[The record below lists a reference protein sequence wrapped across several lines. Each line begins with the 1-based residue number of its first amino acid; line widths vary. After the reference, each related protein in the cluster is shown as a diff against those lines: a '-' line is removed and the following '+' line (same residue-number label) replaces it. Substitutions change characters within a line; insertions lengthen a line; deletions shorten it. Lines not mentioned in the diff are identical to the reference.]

1 MNEKKVGNA
10 MKKLKENWVLYFLL
24 LLPIIDFLTSIATW
38 ECFPVSLGLIIKGF
52 FFLYASFYLI
62 KYSPKKKIFLVLGI
76 YGIVYLAYLY
86 TNEKSLVTELMNLIK
101 IFYLPTLL
109 LFFGE
114 YENKKITKKTMLLI
128 SLEYLLLYIV
138 PFFFGLGHNIREIYP
153 NKELYLSYFYI
164 GNELSNVF
172 ILFAPIVITYLLES
186 HSYLLQ
192 GIFIVLGLV
201 TMLLMSTKTFYG
213 CLFIIIIYFLVTKR
227 KTLIAFVKKNQ
238 FKVLLTVAVF
248 LLAVVVYIPRAD
260 LTQNI
265 KTSLEHYEVDKMSDL
280 FTYENIDHVIFSNR
294 LSFLENVYHNYKDSS
309 LLEKGFG
316 IGRAK
321 INEIKNIEI
330 DVFDIFYSIGIVG
343 MIFYSLFFFY
353 ALKNSQLKGV
363 YKFTFILLLIVSCFT
378 GHVLISPF
386 TSTFLALLALVSKN
400 DKGKMKKDI
409 LFVSNMYPSKEWP
422 HYGIFVKNSY
432 ELLKESGCTIDLVV
446 MHKAKGKINKL
457 FAYIKMCGISLLKAT
472 FENYDFIYVHFVSH
486 TTAGVIVPYLC
497 SRNTKLV
504 INVHGNDIVADTEV
518 DKSYLRLSKFFLKF
532 ASLVI
537 APSKY
542 FASILKKEYNISK
555 EKIVIYPSGGVDVDK
570 FKKIDKNSA
579 KKKAKL
585 DENKNYFGYV
595 ARLEKDKG
603 YDTLLEAIHSLK
615 EKKKVKDIKF
625 LIVGSGEEEP
635 IFNEWVKKYK
645 LQEYIEKRPLVS
657 QEELVAI
664 FNGIEALIY
673 PTRRK
678 SESLG
683 LTGLEAMACEC
694 LVIGSNKY
702 GPSDYLIDKENSFTF
717 HPEDAEELVK
727 KIEEFM
733 KLTAKEKENL
743 AKKARQKSEEYSFEN
758 TKDTLLKVFKKKK

>member
-1 MNEKKVGNA
+1 MRKKENKE
-10 MKKLKENWVLYFLL
+10 MQKLKENWLAYFIL
-24 LLPIIDFLTSIATW
+24 LLPIIDLITSIGTW
-38 ECFPVSLGLIIKGF
+38 NSISFSIGLVVKGI
-52 FFLYASFYLI
+52 FFLYACFYLI
-62 KYSPKKKIFLVLGI
+62 KHSPKKKIFLFMSI
-76 YGIVYLAYLY
+76 YIITYIAYLF
-86 TNEKSLVTELMNLIK
+86 TSNSSITAELINSIK
-101 IFYLPTLL
+101 IFYLPTLI
-109 LFFGE
+109 LFFSE
-114 YENKKITKKTMLLI
+114 YKNKAITKKTLTI
-128 SLEYLLLYIV
+128 VCLEYLLLYII
-138 PFFFGLGHNIREIYP
+138 PFFFGLGHNINEIYP

-164 GNELSNVF
+164 GNELANVLI
-172 ILFAPIVITYLLES
+172 ILAPIVILYLIES
-186 HSYLLQ
+186 NSFLLQ
-192 GIFIVLGLV
+192 GIFVLLGLI
-201 TMLLMSTKTFYG
+201 TMFLMSTKTFYA
-213 CLFIIIIYFLVTKR
+213 CLLLIFIYFLIQYRKRVVKFIQRNQLKALVTIIVI
-227 KTLIAFVKKNQ
+227 LIA
-238 FKVLLTVAVF
+238 LII
-248 LLAVVVYIPRAD
+248 YIPKMD
-260 LTQNI
+260 LVQNI
-265 KTSLEHYEVDKMSDL
+265 KTSLDHYKVDKMSDL

-294 LSFLENVYHNYKDSS
+294 LSFLENVYHNYKESS
-309 LLEKGFG
+309 LQEKIFG

-321 INEIKNIEI
+321 INEIKNVEI
-330 DVFDIFYSIGIVG
+330 DIFDIFYSIGIVG
-343 MIFYSLFFFY
+343 MIFYSIFFFY
-353 ALKNSQLKGV
+353 ALKNSQLKSV
-363 YKFTFILLLIVSCFT
+363 YKFTFILLLVVSCFT

-386 TSTFLALLALVSKN
+386 TSTILALLFLASKN

-409 LFVSNMYPSKEWP
+409 LLVSNMYPSKEWP

-432 ELLKESGCTIDLVV
+432 ELLKESGCMIDLVV
-446 MHKAKGKINKL
+446 MYKTKGKLNKL

-472 FENYDFIYVHFVSH
+472 FENYDSIYVHFVSH

-532 ASLVI
+532 ADIVI

-542 FASILKKEYNISK
+542 FKTILKKEYNIPK
-555 EKIVIYPSGGVDVDK
+555 EKIMIYPSGGVDVDK
-570 FKKIDKNSA
+570 FEKIDKSSA

-585 DENKNYFGYV
+585 DKNKNYFGYV

-603 YDTLLEAIHSLK
+603 YDTLLEAISILK
-615 EKKKVKDIKF
+615 EKKKLKDTKF

-702 GPSDYLIDKENSFTF
+702 GPSDYLIDKENSLTF
-717 HPEDAEELVK
+717 NPEDAGELVK

-758 TKDTLLKVFKKKK
+758 TKDTLIKILKK

>member
-1 MNEKKVGNA
+1 MVF
-10 MKKLKENWVLYFLL
+10 MVKLKKNWLEYFIL
-24 LLPIIDFLTSIATW
+24 LLPIIDFITSIFTW
-38 ECFPVSLGLIIKGF
+38 SGSSFSLGLILKGLF
-52 FFLYASFYLI
+52 MGYACFYLFFYV
-62 KYSPKKKIFLVLGI
+62 KDRKIFLFLGL
-76 YGIVYLAYLY
+76 YGMVYFSYLLIQHF
-86 TNEKSLVTELMNLIK
+86 SLSSEIINLIK
-101 IFYLPTLL
+101 IFYLPILI
-109 LFFGE
+109 LFFSH
-114 YENKKITKKTMLLI
+114 YENSSITKKTLMFACLL
-128 SLEYLLLYIV
+128 YLILYIV
-138 PFFFGLGHNIREIYP
+138 PFFFGLGHNISEIYP

-164 GNELSNVF
+164 GNELSNVI
-172 ILFAPIVITYLLES
+172 ILLTPVVLLYLLES

-192 GIFIVLGLV
+192 GIFILCYIILL
-201 TMLLMSTKTFYG
+201 LLMSTKTFYG

-227 KTLIAFVKKNQ
+227 KTIIAFVKKNQ
-238 FKVLLTVAVF
+238 FKVLLAVAVF
-248 LLAVVVYIPRAD
+248 LLALVVYIPRAD

-309 LLEKGFG
+309 LQEKMFG

-321 INEIKNIEI
+321 INEIKNVEI
-330 DVFDIFYSIGIVG
+330 DIFDIFYSIGIVG

-400 DKGKMKKDI
+400 DKEKMKKDI
-409 LFVSNMYPSKEWP
+409 LFVSNMYPSKAFP

-432 ELLKESGCTIDLVV
+432 ELLKESGYSIDLVV
-446 MHKAKGKINKL
+446 MYKTEGKINKL
-457 FAYIKMCGISLLKAT
+457 FAYIKMCGISLLKAI
-472 FENYDFIYVHFVSH
+472 FSNYDFIYVHFVSH

-570 FKKIDKNSA
+570 FKKIDKSSA

-758 TKDTLLKVFKKKK
+758 TKDTLIKVFNNI